1 MPLLA
6 QCVCFCKTKVS
17 TWFLSLLGIIPV
29 NPQLSRF
36 KITSFCQLGL
46 INPSMTNL
54 TFDPI
59 NEDVF
64 QSLFYPIGGIPVLI
78 VTFLSLTFHLLNL
91 PLSFII
97 IDYENNINRHATL
110 LTKLQTAFYI
120 NTVMFNPITFTDI
133 FRYSKTSF
141 VFKKSGFF
149 LRKSHNES
157 FDFQVL
163 NWDPIELSLLHCLH
177 LF

>member
-6 QCVCFCKTKVS
+6 QCVCFFKVS
-17 TWFLSLLGIIPV
+17 GFSRCFGIIPV
-29 NPQLSRF
+29 NPNFPNSKSRL
-36 KITSFCQLGL
+36 CQLGY

-54 TFDPI
+54 TLDPI

-78 VTFLSLTFHLLNL
+78 VTFLSLTFHLVNL

-120 NTVMFNPITFTDI
+120 NAVMFTPITFTDI
-133 FRYSKTSF
+133 FRY
-141 VFKKSGFF
+141 
-149 LRKSHNES
+149 L
-157 FDFQVL
+157 
-163 NWDPIELSLLHCLH
+163 
-177 LF
+177 

>member
-1 MPLLA
+1 MLL
-6 QCVCFCKTKVS
+6 QDKYLLDFSRCF
-17 TWFLSLLGIIPV
+17 GIIPV
-29 NPQLSRF
+29 DPQLPKF
-36 KITSFCQLGL
+36 KITSFCQLGF

-54 TFDPI
+54 TLDPI

-78 VTFLSLTFHLLNL
+78 VTFLSLTFHLVNL

-120 NTVMFNPITFTDI
+120 NAVMFTPITFTDI
-133 FRYSKTSF
+133 FRYSKTYICF
-141 VFKKSGFF
+141 QEGFF
-149 LRKSHNES
+149 AKI
-157 FDFQVL
+157 
-163 NWDPIELSLLHCLH
+163 P
-177 LF
+177 

>member
-1 MPLLA
+1 
-6 QCVCFCKTKVS
+6 
-17 TWFLSLLGIIPV
+17 
-29 NPQLSRF
+29 
-36 KITSFCQLGL
+36 
-46 INPSMTNL
+46 MTNL
-54 TFDPI
+54 TLDPI

-78 VTFLSLTFHLLNL
+78 VTFLSLTFHLVNL

-97 IDYENNINRHATL
+97 IDYESNINRHATL

-120 NTVMFNPITFTDI
+120 NSVMFTPITFTDI
-133 FRYSKTSF
+133 FRYSKTSTCF
-141 VFKKSGFF
+141 QKVFF
-149 LRKSHNES
+149 LRKSHNKR

-163 NWDPIELSLLHCLH
+163 NWDPIELSLLHCVH